1 MTKRI
6 LVAAGL
12 VAALAVGTTLTFAQ
26 GPGGPG
32 GPRMRGPAAQGPGM
46 PGEPRG
52 PRGRGPRVDFGLR
65 GVELTDAQ
73 REQVRSI
80 MQSHRAEFE
89 TVGRALGEAHRAFAE
104 ATRAGTVDE
113 AAIRNQAT
121 AVATAMADEA
131 ILRSKVR
138 AEVHALLTPE
148 QQQQLKD
155 REAAMQK
162 RRQERL
168 QRQNERQQQRQ
179 QGQRPPQ

>member
-12 VAALAVGTTLTFAQ
+12 VAALAGGTTLGFAQ
-26 GPGGPG
+26 GRGGPG
-32 GPRMRGPAAQGPGM
+32 APGMRGPDGHGPGM
-46 PGEPRG
+46 PG
-52 PRGRGPRVDFGLR
+52 PRGRGPRLDFGLR

-80 MQSHRAEFE
+80 MESHRTEFE
-89 TVGRALGEAHRAFAE
+89 TVGRALGDAHRAFGE
-104 ATRAGTVDE
+104 ATRAESVDE
-113 AAIRNQAT
+113 STIRTRAS
-121 AVATAMADEA
+121 AVASAMADEA

-138 AEVHALLTPE
+138 SEVHALLTPE

-162 RRQERL
+162 RQQERL
-168 QRQNERQQQRQ
+168 QRQKERLQQRQQQR
-179 QGQRPPQ
+179 PPQ